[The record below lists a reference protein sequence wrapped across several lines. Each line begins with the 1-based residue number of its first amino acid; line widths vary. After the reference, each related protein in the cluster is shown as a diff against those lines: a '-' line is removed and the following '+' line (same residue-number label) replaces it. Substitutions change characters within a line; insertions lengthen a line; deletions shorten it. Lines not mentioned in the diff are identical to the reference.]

1 MGRASGV
8 IQMSE
13 TYNNA
18 ERVALYQQ
26 NRDIAL
32 RNEIVLQ
39 NMGLVRTVALSM
51 RNMYVKFG
59 DVDDVVNEGVIALMD
74 AIESY
79 SPNRGAKFETYAS
92 IKIRGAIIDFLRK
105 QDWIPRNVRKFAKA
119 LDKANSM
126 LYNLNGR
133 APTNSELAAQLG
145 MDEEKMLK
153 MMTECS
159 CTITLSFEELLYED
173 NIDEPSVKDSGVDR
187 ELLHNEMRKVVADAV
202 NELGEK
208 ERQVITLYYYKNLKY
223 SDIAK
228 ALGVSEGRV
237 CQIHSKATLA
247 LKAKLSGYVKGN

>member
-1 MGRASGV
+1 
-8 IQMSE
+8 MSE
-13 TYNNA
+13 AYNNA

-51 RNMYVKFG
+51 RNMYVKSG
-59 DVDDVVNEGVIALMD
+59 DVEDVVNEGVIALMD

-79 SPNRGAKFETYAS
+79 SPDRGAKFETYAS

-133 APTNSELAAQLG
+133 APTNSELAQQMG

-153 MMTECS
+153 MMAECS

-173 NIDEPSVKDSGVDR
+173 NIDEPSIKDSGLDR
-187 ELLHNEMRKVVADAV
+187 ELLHSEMRKVVADAV
-202 NELGEK
+202 NELAEK

-247 LKAKLSGYVKGN
+247 LKAKLGGYVKGS

>member
-1 MGRASGV
+1 
-8 IQMSE
+8 MSE
-13 TYNNA
+13 AYNNA

-59 DVDDVVNEGVIALMD
+59 DVEDVVNEGVIALMD

-79 SPNRGAKFETYAS
+79 SPDRGAKFETYAS

-133 APTNSELAAQLG
+133 APTNSELAEKMG

-153 MMTECS
+153 MMAECS

-173 NIDEPSVKDSGVDR
+173 NIDEPSIKDSGLDR
-187 ELLHNEMRKVVADAV
+187 ELLHSEMRKVVADAV
-202 NELGEK
+202 NELSEK

-247 LKAKLSGYVKGN
+247 LKAKLGGYVKGS

>member
-1 MGRASGV
+1 
-8 IQMSE
+8 MSE

-51 RNMYVKFG
+51 RNMYIKSG
-59 DVDDVVNEGVIALMD
+59 DVDDVINEGVIALMD
-74 AIESY
+74 AIDSF
-79 SPNRGAKFETYAS
+79 SPDRGAKFETYAS
-92 IKIRGAIIDFLRK
+92 IKIRGAIIDFLRR
-105 QDWIPRNVRKFAKA
+105 QDWIPRNVRKFARA

-133 APTNSELAAQLG
+133 APTNSELASQMG

-153 MMTECS
+153 MMAECS

-173 NIDEPSVKDSGVDR
+173 NIDEPSIKDSGLDKNI
-187 ELLHNEMRKVVADAV
+187 LHNEMRKVVADAV
-202 NELGEK
+202 NELSEK

>member
-1 MGRASGV
+1 
-8 IQMSE
+8 MSE
-13 TYNNA
+13 AYNNA

-26 NRDIAL
+26 NHDIAL

-59 DVDDVVNEGVIALMD
+59 DVEDVVNEGVIALMD
-74 AIESY
+74 AIENF
-79 SPNRGAKFETYAS
+79 SPDRGAKFETYAS

-133 APTNSELAAQLG
+133 APTNSELAEKMG

-153 MMTECS
+153 MMAECS

-173 NIDEPSVKDSGVDR
+173 NIDDPSIKDSGLDR
-187 ELLHNEMRKVVADAV
+187 ELLHSEMRKVVADAV
-202 NELGEK
+202 NELSEK

-247 LKAKLSGYVKGN
+247 LKAKLGGYVKGS

>member
-1 MGRASGV
+1 
-8 IQMSE
+8 MSE
-13 TYNNA
+13 AYNNA

-59 DVDDVVNEGVIALMD
+59 DVEDVVNEGVIALMD

-79 SPNRGAKFETYAS
+79 SPDRGAKFETYAS

>member
-1 MGRASGV
+1 
-8 IQMSE
+8 MSDA
-13 TYNNA
+13 YNNA

-51 RNMYVKFG
+51 RNMYIKFG

-79 SPNRGAKFETYAS
+79 SPDRGAKFETYAS

-133 APTNSELAAQLG
+133 APTNSELAEKMG
-145 MDEEKMLK
+145 MDEDKMLK
-153 MMTECS
+153 MMAECS

-173 NIDEPSVKDSGVDR
+173 NIDEPSIKDSGLDR

-202 NELGEK
+202 NELAEK
-208 ERQVITLYYYKNLKY
+208 ERQVITLYYFKNLKY

-228 ALGVSEGRV
+228 ALGISEGRV

>member
-1 MGRASGV
+1 
-8 IQMSE
+8 MSE

-51 RNMYVKFG
+51 RNMFVKFG

-187 ELLHNEMRKVVADAV
+187 ELLHNEMRKIVADAV

>member
-1 MGRASGV
+1 
-8 IQMSE
+8 MSE

-51 RNMYVKFG
+51 RNMYIKFG
-59 DVDDVVNEGVIALMD
+59 DADDVINEGVIALMD
-74 AIESY
+74 AIESF
-79 SPNRGAKFETYAS
+79 SPDRGAKFETYAS
-92 IKIRGAIIDFLRK
+92 IKIRGAIIDFLRR
-105 QDWIPRNVRKFAKA
+105 QDWIPRNVRKFARA

-133 APTNSELAAQLG
+133 APTNSELAEQLG

-153 MMTECS
+153 MMAECS

-173 NIDEPSVKDSGVDR
+173 NIDEPSIKENGVDR
-187 ELLHNEMRKVVADAV
+187 ELLLGEMRRVVADAI
-202 NELGEK
+202 NELAEK

-228 ALGVSEGRV
+228 ALGVTEGRV

-247 LKAKLSGYVKGN
+247 LKAKLGGYVNGN

>member
-1 MGRASGV
+1 
-8 IQMSE
+8 MSE

>member
-1 MGRASGV
+1 
-8 IQMSE
+8 MSE
-13 TYNNA
+13 AYNNA

-26 NRDIAL
+26 NHDIAL

-51 RNMYVKFG
+51 RNMYVKSG
-59 DVDDVVNEGVIALMD
+59 DVEDVVNEGVIALMD

-79 SPNRGAKFETYAS
+79 SPDRGAKFETYAS

-133 APTNSELAAQLG
+133 APTNSELAEKMG

-153 MMTECS
+153 MMAECS

-173 NIDEPSVKDSGVDR
+173 NIDEPSIKDSGLDR
-187 ELLHNEMRKVVADAV
+187 ELLHSEMRKVVADAV

-247 LKAKLSGYVKGN
+247 LKAKLGGYVKGS

>member
-1 MGRASGV
+1 
-8 IQMSE
+8 MSE
-13 TYNNA
+13 AYNNA

-26 NRDIAL
+26 NHDIAL

-51 RNMYVKFG
+51 RNMYVKSG
-59 DVDDVVNEGVIALMD
+59 DVEDVVNEGVIALMD

-79 SPNRGAKFETYAS
+79 SPDRGAKFETYAS

-133 APTNSELAAQLG
+133 APTNSELAEKMG

-153 MMTECS
+153 MMAECS

-173 NIDEPSVKDSGVDR
+173 NIDEPSIKDSGLDR
-187 ELLHNEMRKVVADAV
+187 ELLHSEMRKVVADAV

>member
-133 APTNSELAAQLG
+133 VPTNSELAAQLG

>member
-1 MGRASGV
+1 
-8 IQMSE
+8 MSE
-13 TYNNA
+13 AYNNA

-59 DVDDVVNEGVIALMD
+59 DVEDVVNEGVIALMD

-79 SPNRGAKFETYAS
+79 SPDRGAKFETYAS

-133 APTNSELAAQLG
+133 APTNSELAEKMG

-153 MMTECS
+153 MMAECS

-173 NIDEPSVKDSGVDR
+173 NIDEPSIKDSGLDR
-187 ELLHNEMRKVVADAV
+187 ELLHSEMRKVVADAV
-202 NELGEK
+202 NELAEK

-247 LKAKLSGYVKGN
+247 LKAKLGGYVKGS

>member
-1 MGRASGV
+1 
-8 IQMSE
+8 MSE

-187 ELLHNEMRKVVADAV
+187 ELLHNEMRKIVADAV

>member
-1 MGRASGV
+1 
-8 IQMSE
+8 MSDA
-13 TYNNA
+13 YNNA

-51 RNMYVKFG
+51 RNMYIKFG

-79 SPNRGAKFETYAS
+79 SPDRGAKFETYAS

-133 APTNSELAAQLG
+133 APTNSELAEKMG
-145 MDEEKMLK
+145 MDEDKMLK
-153 MMTECS
+153 MMAECS

-173 NIDEPSVKDSGVDR
+173 NIDEPSIKDSGLDR

-202 NELGEK
+202 NELAEK
-208 ERQVITLYYYKNLKY
+208 ERQVITLYYFKNLKY

-228 ALGVSEGRV
+228 ALGISEGRV

-247 LKAKLSGYVKGN
+247 LKAKLGGYVKGN

>member
-1 MGRASGV
+1 
-8 IQMSE
+8 MSE

-173 NIDEPSVKDSGVDR
+173 NIDEPSIKDSGVDR

>member
-1 MGRASGV
+1 
-8 IQMSE
+8 MSE
-13 TYNNA
+13 AYNNA

-59 DVDDVVNEGVIALMD
+59 DVEDVVNEGVIALMD

-79 SPNRGAKFETYAS
+79 SPDRGAKFETYAS

-133 APTNSELAAQLG
+133 APTNSELAEKMG

-153 MMTECS
+153 MMAECS

-173 NIDEPSVKDSGVDR
+173 NIDEPSVKDSGLDR
-187 ELLHNEMRKVVADAV
+187 ELLHSEMRKVVADAV

-247 LKAKLSGYVKGN
+247 LKAKLGGYVKGS